1 MSDSGLWT
9 AVAAVVRRDLLLAQR
24 RRAEALNPLLF
35 FLMVVTLIPLGVG
48 PNPRLLTTMAPGVIW
63 VAALLAGLLSLDAV
77 FRSDYED
84 GSLDQLLVSPQPLS
98 ALALAKVAVHWL
110 VTGVPIILLAP
121 LLAVFL
127 NLPAKA
133 VPTLVITLAL
143 GTPVLSLIGGIGSAL
158 TVGLRRGGALLALLV
173 LPLLVPVLIFGA
185 TAVDAAAAGLPVR
198 GHILLL
204 AALLVLSASLT
215 PLAMAAA
222 LRINLQ

>member
-1 MSDSGLWT
+1 MSESGLWT
-9 AVAAVVRRDLLLAQR
+9 AVAAVLKRDLLLAQR

-48 PNPRLLTTMAPGVIW
+48 PNPRLLATMAPGVIW

-84 GSLDQLLVSPQPLS
+84 GSLDQLLVSPQPLA

-110 VTGVPIILLAP
+110 VTGVPIILFSP

-133 VPTLVITLAL
+133 VPTLVATLAL

-185 TAVDAAAAGLPVR
+185 MAVDAATAGLPAR

-204 AALLVLSASLT
+204 AALLVLSLSLA
-215 PLAMAAA
+215 PLTMAAA

>member
-1 MSDSGLWT
+1 MNDSSLWT
-9 AVAAVVRRDLLLAQR
+9 ATIAVLRRDLLLAQR

-48 PNPRLLTTMAPGVIW
+48 PNPRLLAIMAPGVIW

-77 FRSDYED
+77 FRSDFED
-84 GSLDQLLVSPQPLS
+84 GSLDQLLVSPRPLPV
-98 ALALAKVAVHWL
+98 LALAKVAVHWL
-110 VTGVPIILLAP
+110 VTGVPIILLSP

-127 NLPAKA
+127 NLPANA
-133 VPTLVITLAL
+133 IPTLVITLAL

-158 TVGLRRGGALLALLV
+158 TVGLRRGGALLSLLV

-185 TAVDAAAAGLPVR
+185 TAVDAATAGLPVR

-204 AALLVLSASLT
+204 AALLVLSLSLA